1 MYDPERLIKNKRFEN
16 GRCNINNLAVNVII
30 TIVVTTTEDQKLCW
44 FKNGS
49 YVNES
54 PLLTWSN
61 STETQIQS

>member
-1 MYDPERLIKNKRFEN
+1 MIRSDLSKTKDLKTD
-16 GRCNINNLAVNVII
+16 GVINNLAVNVII